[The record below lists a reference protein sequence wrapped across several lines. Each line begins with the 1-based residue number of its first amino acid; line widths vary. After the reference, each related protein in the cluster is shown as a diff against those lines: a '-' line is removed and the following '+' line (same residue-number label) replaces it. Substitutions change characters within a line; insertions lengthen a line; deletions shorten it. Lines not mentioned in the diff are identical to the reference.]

1 MWLGSGT
8 QIRCGKK
15 INTVLENETNKMWV
29 IDVHTHLTPDLHL
42 ELKRI
47 FLFHF
52 IEILKLTI
60 ITMLYYMTVYSY
72 QCSLVLPLMPT

>member
-29 IDVHTHLTPDLHL
+29 IDVHTHFDT
-42 ELKRI
+42 
-47 FLFHF
+47 
-52 IEILKLTI
+52 
-60 ITMLYYMTVYSY
+60 
-72 QCSLVLPLMPT
+72 